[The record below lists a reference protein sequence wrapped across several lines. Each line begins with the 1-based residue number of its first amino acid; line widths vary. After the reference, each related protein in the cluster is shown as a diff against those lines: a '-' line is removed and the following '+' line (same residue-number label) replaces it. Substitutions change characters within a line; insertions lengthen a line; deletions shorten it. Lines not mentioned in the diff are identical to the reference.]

1 MNIEDWIHF
10 NFSPVPKV
18 MFERAYK
25 RKVFRNLF
33 KSIGETSNAL
43 SNATNVMYMIL
54 NYKTVK
60 CLLNLKKGSPD
71 FKIFKTSDDTYFLQF
86 TNYNLD
92 VMQNNWIPLYQFLNE
107 IQNQANGNET
117 KSVVFNQE
125 KEEPKSATITTRKR
139 RTTTTQ
145 KEKSANE

>member
-25 RKVFRNLF
+25 RKLFRNLF
-33 KSIGETSNAL
+33 KSVGETSNAL

-60 CLLNLKKGSPD
+60 NLLNLKKGAPD

-92 VMQNNWIPLYQFLNE
+92 VMQDNWLPLFCTLNGIQTTNNT
-107 IQNQANGNET
+107 A
-117 KSVVFNQE
+117 FNQE
-125 KEEPKSATITTRKR
+125 EEPKQMTRKR
-139 RTTTTQ
+139 RTTTQ
-145 KEKSANE
+145 KEKEADE